1 MKPSDPEILNRF
13 MLKLEKSFGDR
24 GGVGCKDLI
33 DPTILSNDPLI
44 SELVFSMLVWESS
57 IGHAIN
63 AVDAIRDGLVDL
75 NELRVCAP
83 DELMSILPSRYPR
96 SLERCQRLVSVLNSI
111 YDLQNELSLSHLREM
126 NKKDVVAYFR
136 KIDGLPPF
144 VSARV
149 ILLGLGWHA
158 FPLDDWLT
166 KQLTREDITD
176 GSLDIHDQILRMER
190 LVKASDSLG
199 FYTLLEHWAT
209 DQRAAKLSSK
219 STTSSITRSTIKS
232 TVKTSAKSKGSS

>member
-1 MKPSDPEILNRF
+1 MNPNDPEILNEF
-13 MLKLEKSFGDR
+13 MLKLEKSFGDQ

-57 IGHAIN
+57 IGHAVN
-63 AVDAIRDGLVDL
+63 AAHAIRDGLVDL

-83 DELMSILPSRYPR
+83 EELVSILPSRYPR
-96 SLERCQRLVSVLNSI
+96 SLERCRRLVSILNAI
-111 YDLQNELSLSHLREM
+111 FENENELSLSRFQEM
-126 NKKDVVAYFR
+126 NKKDVVEYFR
-136 KIDGLPPF
+136 VIDGLLPF

-166 KQLTREDITD
+166 KQLARIDVTD
-176 GSLDIHDQILRMER
+176 GSLEINQQIQRMER
-190 LVKASDSLG
+190 LVKASDSLRY
-199 FYTLLEHWAT
+199 YTLLEHWAT
-209 DQRAAKLSSK
+209 NQRTAKLTSK
-219 STTSSITRSTIKS
+219 ASQVTKA
-232 TVKTSAKSKGSS
+232 SAQSKGSS

>member
-1 MKPSDPEILNRF
+1 MKPNDSEILNEF
-13 MLKLEKSFGDR
+13 MSKLKESFGDQ
-24 GGVGCKDLI
+24 GGVGCKDLL
-33 DPTILSNDPLI
+33 DPTILSDDPLI

-63 AVDAIRDGLVDL
+63 AANAIHHELVDL

-83 DELMSILPSRYPR
+83 EELVSLLPSRYPR
-96 SLERCQRLVSVLNSI
+96 NLERCRRLISILNAI
-111 YDLQNELSLSHLREM
+111 FEMENQLSLSHLREM
-126 NKKDVVAYFR
+126 TKKDVITYFEN
-136 KIDGLPPF
+136 IDGLPPF

-158 FPLDDWLT
+158 FPLDEWLV
-166 KQLTREDITD
+166 KQLARIDITENT
-176 GSLDIHDQILRMER
+176 LDLRQQIQRMER

-209 DQRAAKLSSK
+209 DQRVAKLTAKSQISLPSQHVSK
-219 STTSSITRSTIKS
+219 ADTP
-232 TVKTSAKSKGSS
+232 SKGSS